1 MFSANTDQE
10 FVASKT
16 ISIKPDS
23 QIDYVPSSQ
32 ARFLIPQ
39 YLGFINPERTTLKMN
54 IELTGRGWNRPCKY
68 AGAHSLI
75 RDIRIQTGD
84 GITELEN
91 LQDYNQTVANSWNY
105 TGNETINNKRDMF
118 EGRSFNAD
126 VLAGLLYHKP
136 PAVQPTD
143 ATVIRTTA
151 TNEKIQV
158 QLPIVGSGILG
169 GSNIAPLMAMSGLR
183 MTVNFDTVEKSL
195 SDMRQDGVKYYSGYS
210 MFAPTIEV
218 AKAIGDDAKTALGTE
233 FTESVAISDAD
244 HVANNPY
251 FIGDK
256 IYVADD
262 VNGTNEEGLGVV
274 TGVSIDTANG
284 NTLNLTYIP
293 DRAVGAGLTLAH
305 PTTSILY
312 VKLEDRMADHPQ
324 GWANTGITTNYP
336 PIGWVVSELEII
348 TDQVQPPAEY
358 VSRLVNK
365 VGTSEGLSMDYK
377 TYTTYRNNVF
387 ATSGLTT
394 QNIPAQQTRAYSIL
408 SVPLST
414 LASSDIRYDS
424 LEALPDDASSYQFVL
439 GNSTV
444 PDRPVDLTRTTSTT
458 SSAISQLA
466 LLETEKAISNC
477 GLVVRDLLDVKKKL
491 IIARALSRYGQVYNL
506 ADESVALRVEYPLGA
521 REAKNFCH
529 QICHLN
535 RLNIS
540 KAGVRVIR

>member
-23 QIDYVPSSQ
+23 QVDYVPSSQ

-39 YLGFINPERTTLKMN
+39 YLGFVNPERTTVKFN

-118 EGRSFNAD
+118 EGRSFNANVD
-126 VLAGLLYHKP
+126 AGLLYHQP
-136 PAVQPTD
+136 PTVQPTD

-151 TNEKIQV
+151 TNEKVQV

-169 GSNIAPLMAMSGLR
+169 GSNIVPLMAMSGIR
-183 MTVNFDTVEKSL
+183 MTVNFDTAEKSM
-195 SDMRQDGVKYYSGYS
+195 SDLRQDGDLFYSGYS
-210 MFAPTIEV
+210 VFAPPLTV
-218 AKAIGDDAKTALGTE
+218 AKAIGDDSKTAIDTE
-233 FTESVAISDAD
+233 FECTVSISGATAI
-244 HVANNPY
+244 ANNPF

-262 VNGTNEEGLGVV
+262 VNETNEEALGVV

-284 NTLNLTYIP
+284 NCLKLTYIP
-293 DRAVGAGLTLAH
+293 DRAIGAGLAIVH
-305 PTTSILY
+305 AINSKVY
-312 VKLEDRMADHPQ
+312 VKLADRQADHPQ
-324 GWANTGITTNYP
+324 GWANTGITTNFP
-336 PIGWVVSELEII
+336 PIGWVISELELI

-408 SVPLST
+408 SVPLAT
-414 LASSDIRYDS
+414 RADSDIRYDS
-424 LEALPDDASSYQFVL
+424 LQAVPDEASSYQYVL
-439 GNSTV
+439 GNATV
-444 PDRPVDLTRTTSTT
+444 PDRMVDLSRTTSTT
-458 SSAISQLA
+458 SSAVSQLA

-477 GLVVRDLLDVKKKL
+477 GLVVRDLLNVKSKL

-540 KAGVRVIR
+540 KDGVRVIR

>member
-39 YLGFINPERTTLKMN
+39 YLGFVNPERTTVKFN

-84 GITELEN
+84 GVTELEN

-118 EGRSFNAD
+118 EGRSVNAD
-126 VLAGLLYHKP
+126 VEAGLLYHKP
-136 PAVQPTD
+136 PAIQPTD
-143 ATVIRTTA
+143 ATVIRSTA
-151 TNEKIQV
+151 VNEKIQV

-169 GSNIAPLMAMSGLR
+169 GSNIVPLMAMSGLR
-183 MTVNFDTVEKSL
+183 MTVNFDTAEKSM
-195 SDMRQDGVKYYSGYS
+195 SDLRQDGVGYYSGYS
-210 MFAPTIEV
+210 MFAPKLGV
-218 AKAIGDDAKTALGTE
+218 AKAIGDDSKTALGTE
-233 FTESVAISDAD
+233 FTCTVAISGDD
-244 HVANNPY
+244 KIANNPF
-251 FIGDK
+251 FIGDRLF
-256 IYVADD
+256 VADN
-262 VNGTNEEGLGVV
+262 VGGTNEEVLGVV
-274 TGVSIDTANG
+274 TGVSIDTTNG
-284 NTLNLTYIP
+284 NQLKLTYIP
-293 DRAVGAGLTLAH
+293 QRAIGAGLVHAH
-305 PTTSILY
+305 ATTSSVY
-312 VKLEDRMADHPQ
+312 VQLADRQADHPQ

-336 PIGWVVSELEII
+336 PIGWVISELELI

-365 VGTSEGLSMDYK
+365 VGTAEGLSMDYK

-394 QNIPAQQTRAYSIL
+394 QDIPAQQTRAYSIL
-408 SVPLST
+408 SVPLAT
-414 LASSDIRYDS
+414 RATSDIRYDS
-424 LEALPDDASSYQFVL
+424 FQAEPDDATSYQYVL
-439 GNSTV
+439 GNATV
-444 PDRPVDLTRTTSTT
+444 PDRMVDLSRTTT
-458 SSAISQLA
+458 SDSAISQLA

-477 GLVVRDLLDVKKKL
+477 GLVVRDLINVKRKL
-491 IIARALSRYGQVYNL
+491 IIGRALSRYGQVYNL
-506 ADESVALRVEYPLGA
+506 AEDSVALRVEYPLGA
-521 REAKNFCH
+521 RVAKNFCH
-529 QICHLN
+529 QICSLN

-540 KAGVRVIR
+540 KSGVRVMR

>member
-126 VLAGLLYHKP
+126 VDAGLLYHRP

-158 QLPIVGSGILG
+158 QLPVVGSGILG
-169 GSNIAPLMAMSGLR
+169 GSNIAPLMAMSGIR
-183 MTVNFDTVEKSL
+183 MTVNFDTAEKSM
-195 SDMRQDGVKYYSGYS
+195 SDLRQDGPLYYSGYNT
-210 MFAPTIEV
+210 FAPELEV
-218 AKAIGDDAKTALGTE
+218 ALAVGDDAKTAVGTE
-233 FTESVAISDAD
+233 FSCTVGISGAD
-244 HVANNPY
+244 KIANSPY
-251 FIGDK
+251 FIGDM

-262 VNGTNEEGLGVV
+262 INGTNEEALGVV
-274 TGVSIDTANG
+274 TGVSIDATNG
-284 NTLNLTYIP
+284 SNLKLTYIP
-293 DRAVGAGLTLAH
+293 DRALTTGLTYAH
-305 PTTSILY
+305 ATTSPVY
-312 VKLEDRMADHPQ
+312 VKIEDRQADHPQ

-336 PIGWVVSELEII
+336 PIGWVVSELEIV

-365 VGTSEGLSMDYK
+365 VATAEGLSMDYK

-408 SVPLST
+408 SVPLAT
-414 LASSDIRYDS
+414 RASSDIRYDS
-424 LEALPDDASSYQFVL
+424 LEALPDEASSYQFVL
-439 GNSTV
+439 GNATV
-444 PDRPVDLTRTTSTT
+444 PDRMVDLSRTTSTT
-458 SSAISQLA
+458 SAAISQLA

-477 GLVVRDLLDVKKKL
+477 GLVVRDLLNVKDKL
-491 IIARALSRYGQVYNL
+491 IIGRALSRYGQVFNL

>member
-54 IELTGRGWNRPCKY
+54 IELSGRGWNRPCKY

-118 EGRSFNAD
+118 EGRSFNDD
-126 VLAGLLYHKP
+126 VDAGLLYHKP
-136 PAVQPTD
+136 PAIQPSD
-143 ATVIRTTA
+143 ATIIRTTA

-183 MTVNFDTVEKSL
+183 MTVNFDTAEKSM
-195 SDMRQDGVKYYSGYS
+195 SDLRQDGPLFYSGYNT
-210 MFAPTIEV
+210 FAPELEV
-218 AKAIGDDAKTALGTE
+218 ALAVGDDSKAAIGTE
-233 FTESVAISDAD
+233 FSCTVGISGA
-244 HVANNPY
+244 
-251 FIGDK
+251 DK
-256 IYVADD
+256 IANSPFFMGDMLYVADD
-262 VNGTNEEGLGVV
+262 VNGTNEESLGVV
-274 TGVSIDTANG
+274 TGVSIDATNG
-284 NTLNLTYIP
+284 NNLKMTYIP
-293 DRAVGAGLTLAH
+293 DRALTTGLTHAH
-305 PTTSILY
+305 ATTSKVY
-312 VKLEDRMADHPQ
+312 VKIEDRQSDHPQ
-324 GWANTGITTNYP
+324 GWAGTGITTNYP

-365 VGTSEGLSMDYK
+365 VGTAEGLSMDYK

-408 SVPLST
+408 SVPLAT
-414 LASSDIRYDS
+414 RASSDIRYDS
-424 LEALPDDASSYQFVL
+424 LEALPDAASSYQFVL
-439 GNSTV
+439 GNATV
-444 PDRPVDLTRTTSTT
+444 PDRMVDLSRTTSTT
-458 SSAISQLA
+458 SAAISQLA

-477 GLVVRDLLDVKKKL
+477 GLVVRDLLNVKDKL
-491 IIARALSRYGQVYNL
+491 IIGRALSRYGQVFNL
-506 ADESVALRVEYPLGA
+506 SEESVALRVEYPLGA
-521 REAKNFCH
+521 RQAKNFCH